1 MSNDKKKPWDVCD
14 AWKSESQ
21 FWGWLRGCLRKAW
34 MRYPP
39 SITWKQAQAIP
50 PPAGYTGRAKK
61 FGVCALCG
69 LSAPISSLETDHID
83 EGGSIKSY
91 EDAARWLEK
100 ILDVNDNW
108 QLVHKEC
115 HKIKS
120 YSVKMGITFAQAK
133 LEKDVITFM
142 KRPVTEQK
150 QILTQL
156 GYSDMIISNAT
167 KRRNAYREYLK
178 GENIEHQPERTA

>member
-1 MSNDKKKPWDVCD
+1 MTGSDSSKKNPWDVCA

-21 FWGWLRGCLRKAW
+21 FWAWLRGCLRKAW

-50 PPAGYTGRAKK
+50 PPDGYTGRAKK

-69 LSAPISSLETDHID
+69 GSAPISSLEVDHVD

-91 EDAARWLEK
+91 DDAARWLEK

-115 HKIKS
+115 HRIKT
-120 YSVKMGITFAQAK
+120 YATRMNITFAEAVI
-133 LEKDVITFM
+133 EKQVIAFG
-142 KRPVTEQK
+142 KESVEK
-150 QILTQL
+150 QRIILTETCL
-156 GYSDMIISNAT
+156 CETISTNSKGRADQ
-167 KRRNAYREYLK
+167 YRQWL
-178 GENIEHQPERTA
+178 ISQERTLNE

>member
-1 MSNDKKKPWDVCD
+1 MPKDNKKNPWDVCST
-14 AWKSESQ
+14 WKSESQ
-21 FWGWLRGCLRKAW
+21 FWAWLRGCLRKAW

-50 PPAGYTGRAKK
+50 PPDGYTGRAKK

-69 LSAPISSLETDHID
+69 ESAPISSLEVDHID

-91 EDAARWLEK
+91 EDASKWLEK

-115 HKIKS
+115 HRIKT
-120 YSVKMGITFAQAK
+120 YATRMNITFEEAV
-133 LEKDVITFM
+133 LEKKVIAFKKM
-142 KRPVTEQK
+142 PAIKQK
-150 QILTQL
+150 EILTEL
-156 GYSDMIISNAT
+156 GIESIMLT
-167 KRRNAYREYLK
+167 TTEKRVNAYREHLKK
-178 GENIEHQPERTA
+178 GEAIE